1 MRTEGRT
8 GRGWL
13 VAAAIVAASGVM
25 AAAPPQ
31 QAQPPAPPAPPA
43 PAEASDQAPAEALAP
58 PPLLAGLRTAKA
70 EWRLLNPATDLVG
83 DYTIKQ
89 LEDLDRWPPWMEM
102 DFDHDGKDDIAA
114 VLVRKGSGGTEYTV
128 AVVHGA
134 RPAQA
139 ELVVPFSPQRIF
151 GVAEG
156 IKDDTITP
164 LRCADC
170 EDNIWYRWN
179 GRAYEPFLFQVGESF
194 HIGGE
199 EGKRSPVFASP
210 RADSPRSDEVPYCA
224 KAQVQ
229 EIGGDEGKRWYRV
242 EVVAPSFPKGWV
254 PQQLVIAGA
263 ECGR

>member
-1 MRTEGRT
+1 
-8 GRGWL
+8 
-13 VAAAIVAASGVM
+13 V
-25 AAAPPQ
+25 
-31 QAQPPAPPAPPA
+31 
-43 PAEASDQAPAEALAP
+43 P
-58 PPLLAGLRTAKA
+58 PPLLAGLLQAKA
-70 EWRLLNPATDLVG
+70 EWHLIDPTTDLAG

-114 VLVRKGSGGTEYTV
+114 VLVRRGSTATEYTV
-128 AVVHGA
+128 AVVHGGA
-134 RPAQA
+134 PGRA

-156 IKDDTITP
+156 IADDTITP

-179 GRAYEPFLFQVGESF
+179 GKAYEPFLYRVGESF

-210 RADSPRSDEVPYCA
+210 RGDSPRSDEVPYCA

-229 EIGGDEGKRWYRV
+229 EVGGEEGHRWYRV
-242 EVVAPSFPKGWV
+242 EVVAPSFPKGWL

>member
-1 MRTEGRT
+1 
-8 GRGWL
+8 
-13 VAAAIVAASGVM
+13 VAATMIAAGGVI
-25 AAAPPQ
+25 AAAQSPQ
-31 QAQPPAPPAPPA
+31 TPPAPPPTPPA
-43 PAEASDQAPAEALAP
+43 AEVTEALTP
-58 PPLLAGLRTAKA
+58 PPLLAGLLRNKPD
-70 EWRLLNPATDLVG
+70 WRLLNPTTDLVG

-102 DFDHDGKDDIAA
+102 DFDHDGKDDIAV

-128 AVVHGA
+128 GVVHGGK
-134 RPAQA
+134 PGQA
-139 ELVVPFSPQRIF
+139 ELVVPFSSQRIF

-156 IKDDTITP
+156 ITDDTITP

-179 GRAYEPFLFQVGESF
+179 GRAYEPFLYKTGESF

-210 RADSPRSDEVPYCA
+210 RGDSPRSHEVPYCA

-229 EIGGDEGKRWYRV
+229 EIGGEEGKRWYRV